1 MNAAKNVMINNYKNM
16 ELDSYLKETLKETGY
31 GGVEIQ
37 KTPIGTRITLY
48 VTRPGLVIG
57 RKGVGI
63 KDLTAKLES
72 NFGLSN
78 PQVSVM
84 EIEVPE
90 LNPKIMANRIAQLV
104 ERGTAFRRAA
114 MWTLNT
120 VMNAGALGTEVTIA
134 GKLRS
139 ERAHFEKHTSGIIPK
154 SGNVADRVVKVGVTN
169 VLTKMG
175 LMGIQL
181 RIALKN
187 EIPSEFQLNIES
199 RKDSDSTKEAEGTAS
214 SSSSSSVASS
224 EKENTE
230 KIILTTSNQ
239 KSANSGNE
247 SQKKE
252 KINPSI
258 GSRPRKDSY
267 SNEGKY
273 TGYNNTQRDAPR
285 RENKTQEDVKQ
296 QQNPLQESRKKKGE
310 GVGT

>member
-90 LNPKIMANRIAQLV
+90 LNPKIMANRIAQLI

-181 RIALKN
+181 KIALKN
-187 EIPSEFQLNIES
+187 EMPSEFQLNIES
-199 RKDSDSTKEAEGTAS
+199 RKDSDSTKEAESTA
-214 SSSSSSVASS
+214 SSSSSSVASP

-230 KIILTTSNQ
+230 KTLLTPS
-239 KSANSGNE
+239 
-247 SQKKE
+247 SQKKC
-252 KINPSI
+252 
-258 GSRPRKDSY
+258 
-267 SNEGKY
+267 
-273 TGYNNTQRDAPR
+273 
-285 RENKTQEDVKQ
+285 
-296 QQNPLQESRKKKGE
+296 
-310 GVGT
+310 